1 MVKYLLIYSISAM
14 DRKKDIKILRRLVIY
29 QQDQV
34 ETAIIIQNLIKGLM
48 VSNFQMSSIII

>member
-48 VSNFQMSSIII
+48 V